1 MAEEVKPKATA
12 AKTKVAEKTPEV
24 INTPVQ
30 VEEVVKPVAPVVAK
44 AKEEP
49 KVAEEAPEVKAPV
62 VVEVAVEVAV
72 AEVVDAS
79 DDDVE
84 IMSRRSR
91 KAKSEKIAE
100 FAHELSVKMHNEPHL
115 ESLYRAEYAEKV
127 AKLK

>member
-12 AKTKVAEKTPEV
+12 AKIKVAEKTPEV
-24 INTPVQ
+24 IDTQVQ

-62 VVEVAVEVAV
+62 VVEVAV
-72 AEVVDAS
+72 AEVVNAS

-84 IMSRRSR
+84 IMSRRGR

>member
-24 INTPVQ
+24 IDTPVQ

-62 VVEVAVEVAV
+62 VVEVAV

-84 IMSRRSR
+84 IMSRRGR
-91 KAKSEKIAE
+91 KSKSERITE

>member
-1 MAEEVKPKATA
+1 
-12 AKTKVAEKTPEV
+12 
-24 INTPVQ
+24 VQ

-62 VVEVAVEVAV
+62 VVEVAV

-84 IMSRRSR
+84 IMSRRGR
-91 KAKSEKIAE
+91 KSKSERITE

>member
-12 AKTKVAEKTPEV
+12 AKIKVAEKTPEV
-24 INTPVQ
+24 IDTQVQ

-62 VVEVAVEVAV
+62 VVEVAV

>member
-12 AKTKVAEKTPEV
+12 AKIKVAEKTPEV
-24 INTPVQ
+24 IDTQVQ

-62 VVEVAVEVAV
+62 VVEVAV

-84 IMSRRSR
+84 IMSRRGR

>member
-24 INTPVQ
+24 IDTPVQ
-30 VEEVVKPVAPVVAK
+30 VEEVVKPVAPLVAK
-44 AKEEP
+44 VKEEP
-49 KVAEEAPEVKAPV
+49 KVTEEAPEVKAPV
-62 VVEVAVEVAV
+62 VE
-72 AEVVDAS
+72 EVVDAS

-84 IMSRRSR
+84 IMSRRGR
-91 KAKSEKIAE
+91 KSKSERITE

-115 ESLYRAEYAEKV
+115 ESLYREEYAEKV

>member
-12 AKTKVAEKTPEV
+12 AKTKVVEKTPEV
-24 INTPVQ
+24 IDTPVQ

-44 AKEEP
+44 VKEEP
-49 KVAEEAPEVKAPV
+49 KVTEEAPEVKAPV
-62 VVEVAVEVAV
+62 VEEVAV

-84 IMSRRSR
+84 IMSRRGR

>member
-24 INTPVQ
+24 IETPVQ

-62 VVEVAVEVAV
+62 VAEVVV

-84 IMSRRSR
+84 IMSRRGR

-115 ESLYRAEYAEKV
+115 ESLYREEYAEKV

>member
-12 AKTKVAEKTPEV
+12 AKTKVVEKTPEV
-24 INTPVQ
+24 IDTPVQ

-62 VVEVAVEVAV
+62 VVEVAV

-84 IMSRRSR
+84 IMSRRGR
-91 KAKSEKIAE
+91 KSKSERITE

>member
-12 AKTKVAEKTPEV
+12 AKIKVAEKTPEV
-24 INTPVQ
+24 IDTQVQ

-62 VVEVAVEVAV
+62 VVEVAV

-84 IMSRRSR
+84 IMSRRGR

-115 ESLYRAEYAEKV
+115 ESLYREEYAEKV
-127 AKLK
+127 ARLK

>member
-1 MAEEVKPKATA
+1 
-12 AKTKVAEKTPEV
+12 
-24 INTPVQ
+24 VQ

-62 VVEVAVEVAV
+62 VVEVAV

-84 IMSRRSR
+84 IMSRRGR
-91 KAKSEKIAE
+91 KSKSERITE
-100 FAHELSVKMHNEPHL
+100 FAHELSVKIHNEPHL

>member
-12 AKTKVAEKTPEV
+12 AKIKVAEKTPEV
-24 INTPVQ
+24 IDTQVQ

-62 VVEVAVEVAV
+62 VVEVAV

-84 IMSRRSR
+84 IMSRRGR
-91 KAKSEKIAE
+91 KSKSERITE

>member
-12 AKTKVAEKTPEV
+12 AKIKVAEKTPEV
-24 INTPVQ
+24 IDTQVQ

-62 VVEVAVEVAV
+62 VVEVAVE
-72 AEVVDAS
+72 EVVDAS

-84 IMSRRSR
+84 IMSRRGR
-91 KAKSEKIAE
+91 KSKSERLTE

>member
-24 INTPVQ
+24 IDTPVQ

-62 VVEVAVEVAV
+62 VVEVAV

-84 IMSRRSR
+84 IMSRRGR

-115 ESLYRAEYAEKV
+115 ESLYREEYAEKV

>member
-12 AKTKVAEKTPEV
+12 AKTKVAEKTPQV
-24 INTPVQ
+24 IDTPVQ

-49 KVAEEAPEVKAPV
+49 KVAEEALEVKAPV
-62 VVEVAVEVAV
+62 VVEVAV

-84 IMSRRSR
+84 IMSRRGR
-91 KAKSEKIAE
+91 KSKSERITE

>member
-24 INTPVQ
+24 IDTQVQ

-62 VVEVAVEVAV
+62 VVEVAV

-84 IMSRRSR
+84 IMSRRGR
-91 KAKSEKIAE
+91 KSKSERITE
-100 FAHELSVKMHNEPHL
+100 FAHELSVKIHNEPHL

>member
-12 AKTKVAEKTPEV
+12 AKTKVAEKTPQV
-24 INTPVQ
+24 IDTPVQ

-62 VVEVAVEVAV
+62 VVEVAV

-84 IMSRRSR
+84 IMSRRGR
-91 KAKSEKIAE
+91 KSKSERITE
-100 FAHELSVKMHNEPHL
+100 FAHELSVKIHNEPHL

>member
-1 MAEEVKPKATA
+1 
-12 AKTKVAEKTPEV
+12 
-24 INTPVQ
+24 
-30 VEEVVKPVAPVVAK
+30 VVKPVAPVVAK

-62 VVEVAVEVAV
+62 VVEVAVE
-72 AEVVDAS
+72 EVVDAS

-84 IMSRRSR
+84 IMSRRGR
-91 KAKSEKIAE
+91 KSKSERITE

>member
-1 MAEEVKPKATA
+1 
-12 AKTKVAEKTPEV
+12 
-24 INTPVQ
+24 VQ

-62 VVEVAVEVAV
+62 VVEVAVE
-72 AEVVDAS
+72 EVVDAS

-84 IMSRRSR
+84 IMSRRGR
-91 KAKSEKIAE
+91 KSKSERITE

>member
-12 AKTKVAEKTPEV
+12 AKIKVAEKTPEV
-24 INTPVQ
+24 IDTQVQ

-62 VVEVAVEVAV
+62 VVEVAVE
-72 AEVVDAS
+72 EVVDAS

-84 IMSRRSR
+84 IMSRRGR
-91 KAKSEKIAE
+91 KSKSERITE

>member
-12 AKTKVAEKTPEV
+12 AKTKVVEKTPEV
-24 INTPVQ
+24 IDTPVQ

-62 VVEVAVEVAV
+62 VVEVAV

-84 IMSRRSR
+84 IMSRRGR

-115 ESLYRAEYAEKV
+115 ESLYREEYAEKV

>member
-12 AKTKVAEKTPEV
+12 AKTKVVEKTPEV
-24 INTPVQ
+24 IDTPVQ

-44 AKEEP
+44 VKEEP
-49 KVAEEAPEVKAPV
+49 KVTEEAPKVKAPV
-62 VVEVAVEVAV
+62 VE
-72 AEVVDAS
+72 EVVDAS

-84 IMSRRSR
+84 IMSRRGR
-91 KAKSEKIAE
+91 KSKSERITE

-127 AKLK
+127 ARLK

>member
-12 AKTKVAEKTPEV
+12 AKTKVAEKAPEV
-24 INTPVQ
+24 IETPVQ
-30 VEEVVKPVAPVVAK
+30 VEEVVEPVTPVVAK
-44 AKEEP
+44 VKEEP

-62 VVEVAVEVAV
+62 VE
-72 AEVVDAS
+72 EVVDSS

-84 IMSRRSR
+84 IMSKRGR

-100 FAHELSVKMHNEPHL
+100 FAHELGIKMHNEPHL
-115 ESLYRAEYAEKV
+115 EALYRAEYAEKV

>member
-24 INTPVQ
+24 IDTPVQ

-44 AKEEP
+44 VKEEP
-49 KVAEEAPEVKAPV
+49 KVTEEAPEVKAPV
-62 VVEVAVEVAV
+62 VE
-72 AEVVDAS
+72 EVVDAS

-84 IMSRRSR
+84 IMSRRGR
-91 KAKSEKIAE
+91 KSKSERITE

>member
-12 AKTKVAEKTPEV
+12 AKTKVVEKTPEV
-24 INTPVQ
+24 IDTPVQ

-62 VVEVAVEVAV
+62 VVEVAV

-84 IMSRRSR
+84 IMSRRGR

>member
-12 AKTKVAEKTPEV
+12 AKIKVAEKTPEV
-24 INTPVQ
+24 IDTQVQ

-62 VVEVAVEVAV
+62 VVEVAVE
-72 AEVVDAS
+72 EVVDAS

-84 IMSRRSR
+84 IMSRRGR
-91 KAKSEKIAE
+91 KSKSERITE
-100 FAHELSVKMHNEPHL
+100 FAHELSVKIHNEPHL

>member
-12 AKTKVAEKTPEV
+12 AKIKVAEKTPEV
-24 INTPVQ
+24 IDTQVQ

-62 VVEVAVEVAV
+62 VVEVAV

-84 IMSRRSR
+84 IMSRRGR

-115 ESLYRAEYAEKV
+115 ESLYREEYAEKV

>member
-24 INTPVQ
+24 IETPVQ
-30 VEEVVKPVAPVVAK
+30 VEEVVKSVAPVVAK

-62 VVEVAVEVAV
+62 VAEVVV

-84 IMSRRSR
+84 IMSRRGR

-115 ESLYRAEYAEKV
+115 ESLYREEYAEKV

>member
-12 AKTKVAEKTPEV
+12 AKIKVAEKTPEV
-24 INTPVQ
+24 IDTQVQ

-62 VVEVAVEVAV
+62 VVEVAV

-84 IMSRRSR
+84 IMSRRGR
-91 KAKSEKIAE
+91 KSKSERITE
-100 FAHELSVKMHNEPHL
+100 FAHELSVKIHNEPHL

>member
-12 AKTKVAEKTPEV
+12 AKIKVAEKTPEV
-24 INTPVQ
+24 IDTQVQ

-62 VVEVAVEVAV
+62 VVEVAVE
-72 AEVVDAS
+72 EVVDAS

>member
-12 AKTKVAEKTPEV
+12 AKIKVAEKTPEV
-24 INTPVQ
+24 IDTQVQ

-62 VVEVAVEVAV
+62 VVEVAV

-84 IMSRRSR
+84 IMSRRGR
-91 KAKSEKIAE
+91 KAKSERIAE